1 MSTAFNQIF
10 DSAWSILMVILFFGG
25 SIFVH
30 ELGHFLAA
38 KWRGLHIER
47 FSIGFGPRLFG
58 WRRNGIDYRVSLLP
72 LGGYVAL
79 PQLADMRGIEGDSS
93 IDAKAMEPISYTSKV
108 IVAVAGA
115 VFNVLFAIA
124 LACVL
129 YYTGQP
135 TNERQT
141 SVEIGYISKTLTDR
155 DGTLVKSPSS
165 LAGLKEGD
173 IIKTVDG
180 KPVASWT
187 DIHQAIAISSGISS
201 DGRRLIV
208 FEIER
213 DGQSQQ
219 IDVYPI
225 ISQNL
230 KTRQVGLGPG
240 YTVIITKLAE
250 NSPALAAGI
259 QPNDVIL
266 EIDGVPVRSIE
277 YFRSAI
283 ADKQG
288 KEIAIAL
295 SREGTRIETTV
306 VPENVKIS
314 KDGERSTLI
323 GISEFTT
330 NADLAYVPPF
340 AQIKDVAIT
349 TWDTLSA
356 LVNRKSDINFSHMSG
371 PAGIIR
377 IFYNSA
383 QYDILFVLWLTVLI
397 NINLAIFNLLP
408 IPVLDGGHIVFATI
422 SRIKREALPPNLIAS
437 IQGSFM
443 LILFSMMIY
452 VTFFDVSRW
461 VNDSSDSRNYLE
473 NRITPVFGATENVE
487 AEDSIDSNSERDQ

>member
-1 MSTAFNQIF
+1 MSTAFTQIF

-58 WRRNGIDYRVSLLP
+58 WKRNGVDYRVSLLP

-79 PQLADMRGIEGDSS
+79 PQLADMRGIEGEASVDT
-93 IDAKAMEPISYTSKV
+93 AAMEPISYSSKV

-124 LACVL
+124 LSCIL
-129 YYTGQP
+129 FYTGQP

-141 SVEIGYISKTLTDR
+141 SVEIGYISE
-155 DGTLVKSPSS
+155 TLVDEDGNTVPAPSS

-173 IIKTVDG
+173 IIKAIDGTKVDG
-180 KPVASWT
+180 WT
-187 DIHQAIAISSGISS
+187 DIHQAIAISSGIAS
-201 DGRRLIV
+201 DGRRQIE

-213 DGQSQQ
+213 DGEVQTVY
-219 IDVYPI
+219 VYPI
-225 ISQNL
+225 ISQYL

-240 YTVIITKLAE
+240 YTVIITKLAK
-250 NSPALAAGI
+250 NSPAIDAGI
-259 QPNDVIL
+259 KPNDVLL
-266 EIDGVPVRSIE
+266 EVNDKPVRSFE
-277 YFRSAI
+277 FFRREI

-288 KEIAIAL
+288 
-295 SREGTRIETTV
+295 REVSVSLLRGDERIETTV
-306 VPENVKIS
+306 VPESVEVR
-314 KDGERSTLI
+314 KDGTRSTMI
-323 GISEFTT
+323 GIAEFTT
-330 NADLAYVPPF
+330 NASLVRINPF
-340 AQIKDVAIT
+340 EQIKQVTIT
-349 TWDTLSA
+349 TWNTLSA
-356 LVNRKSDINFSHMSG
+356 LLNRKSDINISHMSG

-377 IFYNSA
+377 IFYESA

-408 IPVLDGGHIVFATI
+408 IPVLDGGHILFATI

-437 IQGSFM
+437 IQGGFM
-443 LILFSMMIY
+443 LLLFGMILY
-452 VTFFDVSRW
+452 VSFFDVNRW
-461 VNDSSDSRNYLE
+461 ITDSSDTRE
-473 NRITPVFGATENVE
+473 HIEQRVTPVFGDP
-487 AEDSIDSNSERDQ
+487 DSSESPSSSEGE